1 VKWAQT
7 LFVRKCLDAILSYSP
22 VGISVGI
29 NYSHTYFCD
38 NDDYNAN
45 ISHCV
50 SLPGT
55 HSRYGLFTITAS
67 RWYRSSRGILLSL
80 CAILR
85 TSNFPPQVVVWSGGF
100 MGGLIGFYSGESWN
114 KEGAMSCLGCVLV
127 PIVLLTAL
135 TIVVVFL
142 P

>member
-1 VKWAQT
+1 MGCLPSLLAGGIVLPVVFFFLFAPFYAQVT
-7 LFVRKCLDAILSYSP
+7 LFDWPSGY
-22 VGISVGI
+22 
-29 NYSHTYFCD
+29 Y
-38 NDDYNAN
+38 
-45 ISHCV
+45 
-50 SLPGT
+50 
-55 HSRYGLFTITAS
+55 
-67 RWYRSSRGILLSL
+67 
-80 CAILR
+80 
-85 TSNFPPQVVVWSGGF
+85 NFPPQVVVWSGGF

>member
-1 VKWAQT
+1 MALTTATLTFAITMITMLTSVIVCHYLERTQDMGCLPSLLAGGIVLPVVFFFLFAPFYAQVT
-7 LFVRKCLDAILSYSP
+7 LFDWPSGY
-22 VGISVGI
+22 
-29 NYSHTYFCD
+29 Y
-38 NDDYNAN
+38 
-45 ISHCV
+45 
-50 SLPGT
+50 
-55 HSRYGLFTITAS
+55 
-67 RWYRSSRGILLSL
+67 
-80 CAILR
+80 
-85 TSNFPPQVVVWSGGF
+85 NFPPQVVVWSGGF